1 MLYRKLFWLVL
12 TLLLASSLFGQ
23 IDFGGV
29 GPPVSSAP
37 STPELM
43 ARSRAAALSGTV
55 QQVDGTPVKDAR
67 IEIVSRATGQVV
79 TCTFT
84 DAAGTFHLSEIPSG
98 NYEIVAQLGVNEV
111 REQIA
116 VAGLENNVSLRLVSR
131 EADSGA
137 GNANSVSVN
146 QMKVP
151 ENARKLFRKAQ
162 ESVRKSKTDEAK
174 KLLAQALQQYP
185 QYAEAATLEAILKM
199 EENQTAA
206 AIDELQSAI
215 QYDSNYGL
223 AYIALGSCLN
233 SQSRWDEAIRSLEE
247 GLRLDPRSWQAYF
260 ESGKALTAKA
270 DYTKALAQ
278 LSKAEELQPK
288 YAPIHLVRA
297 YALLGMSRYTEAI
310 PELEGYVHSDPDG
323 PTVTKAKQTLD
334 KIRTLAA
341 SPGGV
346 AGNSLR

>member
-1 MLYRKLFWLVL
+1 M
-12 TLLLASSLFGQ
+12 
-23 IDFGGV
+23 
-29 GPPVSSAP
+29 
-37 STPELM
+37 
-43 ARSRAAALSGTV
+43 
-55 QQVDGTPVKDAR
+55 
-67 IEIVSRATGQVV
+67 
-79 TCTFT
+79 
-84 DAAGTFHLSEIPSG
+84 
-98 NYEIVAQLGVNEV
+98 
-111 REQIA
+111 
-116 VAGLENNVSLRLVSR
+116 
-131 EADSGA
+131 
-137 GNANSVSVN
+137 
-146 QMKVP
+146 
-151 ENARKLFRKAQ
+151 
-162 ESVRKSKTDEAK
+162 
-174 KLLAQALQQYP
+174 
-185 QYAEAATLEAILKM
+185 
-199 EENQTAA
+199 
-206 AIDELQSAI
+206 
-215 QYDSNYGL
+215 
-223 AYIALGSCLN
+223 GSCLN

-247 GLRLDPRSWQAYF
+247 GLRLEPRSWQAYF